1 MTLSFWMFAFAGLFW
16 AVVQPW
22 WDFDAG
28 IPGRQVSLLGVLVGT
43 EVPLWLPLL
52 VGDHPRHPGPLG
64 H

>member
-28 IPGRQVSLLGVLVGT
+28 IPRRQVSLLGVLVGT
-43 EVPLWLPLL
+43 EGPSVAAAA
-52 VGDHPRHPGPLG
+52 VGDQHRHLAPMA
-64 H
+64 